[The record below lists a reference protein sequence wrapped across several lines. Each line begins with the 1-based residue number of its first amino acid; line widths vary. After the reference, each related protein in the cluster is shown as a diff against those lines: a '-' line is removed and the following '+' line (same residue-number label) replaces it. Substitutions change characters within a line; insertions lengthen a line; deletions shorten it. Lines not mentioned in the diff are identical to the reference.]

1 MLAAVLTPFFA
12 FPPFLAPSFSP
23 FFSRFA
29 RPGTIE
35 SVLTTV
41 TLVLCRRTPKWVERN
56 CALAQMTMARK
67 RESVAAAT
75 RTHTHHAAVSTSLD
89 DWSSRVSGCVGMSM
103 EMAGDGSGG
112 GGGRKGGDGV
122 EGGGDGGEGGEG
134 GEAGEAGGEGSG
146 GSCSWGGKEMGDLG
160 GVRSG
165 TDAAPPPA
173 PPGDGGRPNRIPG
186 AAAMGPSAE
195 TGGSGDGTESTGSLV
210 SVGSNGR
217 GGGDDGGDGGGH
229 GGQVR
234 LNVVGRYSSSGSLMF
249 CCTSMTSK
257 PGKLSNFHESGLRP
271 NACVAVHSVYEATV
285 EGSTRA
291 TWRME

>member
-1 MLAAVLTPFFA
+1 
-12 FPPFLAPSFSP
+12 
-23 FFSRFA
+23 
-29 RPGTIE
+29 
-35 SVLTTV
+35 
-41 TLVLCRRTPKWVERN
+41 
-56 CALAQMTMARK
+56 
-67 RESVAAAT
+67 
-75 RTHTHHAAVSTSLD
+75 
-89 DWSSRVSGCVGMSM
+89 
-103 EMAGDGSGG
+103 
-112 GGGRKGGDGV
+112 
-122 EGGGDGGEGGEG
+122 
-134 GEAGEAGGEGSG
+134 
-146 GSCSWGGKEMGDLG
+146 MGDLG

-249 CCTSMTSK
+249 CAHARGKQQCLTNARPARSPRDAARARNKSTLFYLLTCTEQVK
-257 PGKLSNFHESGLRP
+257 RGRVIHLLLL
-271 NACVAVHSVYEATV
+271 NAVNLVSCLLARSHLPFKIPLHDCS
-285 EGSTRA
+285 
-291 TWRME
+291 